1 VCTGSVEPVWFDLYN
16 PWIHTIAV
24 TSSFFFHM
32 FLYIIFH
39 MKIGMAGTGGVL
51 ALGVMWFVVAG
62 GVPLG
67 ALGFEDIGQLLYRFS
82 CNLESGCSRL
92 LSA

>member
-1 VCTGSVEPVWFDLYN
+1 
-16 PWIHTIAV
+16 
-24 TSSFFFHM
+24 
-32 FLYIIFH
+32 